1 MTSMMNVGLIGTKSF
16 YEIYK
21 NALNQRDVLTPI
33 ACSIEEALDNSIH
46 FEKLTLPCQ
55 YLFFEEASSSSYILI
70 ITALKNGKNVI
81 IEKCQLSHSE
91 LNEMYHISIEG
102 NLNCILLNSSD
113 FYRFYESF
121 QQELKNPFYIEMLIE
136 YPSDQ
141 TGHLSK
147 NIENTL
153 FECML
158 NLHYIQKSEIK
169 QITVKSAKLFSE
181 QTDFISLQF
190 DFTDGCFA
198 TIKLIEKPS
207 EPSKT
212 IQIYQNAEII
222 SIDLVKMSI
231 CKTTC
236 TSNGI
241 TVNETNVADIDIVD
255 KKIGHFLHPE
265 NGTKNQA
272 NSILDNFL
280 AKEQSDKIIKKINSL
295 NE

>member
-1 MTSMMNVGLIGTKSF
+1 MMDVGLIGTKSF

-46 FEKLTLPCQ
+46 FEQLTLPCQ

-70 ITALKNGKNVI
+70 TTALKNGKNVI

-113 FYRFYESF
+113 YYRFYESF
-121 QQELKNPFYIEMLIE
+121 QQELKNPFYIEMLLE

-147 NIENTL
+147 TIENTL

-198 TIKLIEKPS
+198 NIKLIEKPS

-231 CKTTC
+231 CKTTR

-241 TVNETNVADIDIVD
+241 TVNETNVAGIDIVD

-272 NSILDNFL
+272 NSILDKFL
-280 AKEQSDKIIKKINSL
+280 AKEQSNKIIKKINSL

>member
-1 MTSMMNVGLIGTKSF
+1 MIIYRELRWGDAFSYGPKNVLRLDKDQLTQIVGKNGHGKSSIGLLLEEVQFNQNSKKIKKANVLNRYTKSKTYF
-16 YEIYK
+16 IELDFDKDNDHYTISTNRSANTGTIKFTRNGIDISSHTATGTYK
-21 NALNQRDVLTPI
+21 T
-33 ACSIEEALDNSIH
+33 
-46 FEKLTLPCQ
+46 
-55 YLFFEEASSSSYILI
+55 
-70 ITALKNGKNVI
+70 
-81 IEKCQLSHSE
+81 
-91 LNEMYHISIEG
+91 
-102 NLNCILLNSSD
+102 
-113 FYRFYESF
+113 
-121 QQELKNPFYIEMLIE
+121 
-136 YPSDQ
+136 
-141 TGHLSK
+141 
-147 NIENTL
+147 IENTL

-198 TIKLIEKPS
+198 NIKLIEKPS

-231 CKTTC
+231 CKTTR

-241 TVNETNVADIDIVD
+241 TVNETNVAGIDIVD

-272 NSILDNFL
+272 NSILDKFL
-280 AKEQSDKIIKKINSL
+280 AKEQSNKIIKKINSL